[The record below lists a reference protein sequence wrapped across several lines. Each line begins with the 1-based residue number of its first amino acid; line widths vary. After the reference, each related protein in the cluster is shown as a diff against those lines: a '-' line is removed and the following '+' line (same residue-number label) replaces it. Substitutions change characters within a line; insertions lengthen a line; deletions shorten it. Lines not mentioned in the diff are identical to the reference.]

1 MNTDLGLLM
10 IIYETLVSFSEN
22 YKLYATVLLKTESSF
37 LIVTNFVLD
46 VRKLLKENWESKK

>member
-1 MNTDLGLLM
+1 MM

-22 YKLYATVLLKTESSF
+22 YKLYATVLPKTESSF

-46 VRKLLKENWESKK
+46 VRK

>member
-1 MNTDLGLLM
+1 MNTDPGLLM

-46 VRKLLKENWESKK
+46 VRK